1 MRNRIFVGVLTALA
15 LTFGFA
21 ASSFASPVSKS
32 KQGCCTGIKHC
43 CVIKNPCCK

>member
-1 MRNRIFVGVLTALA
+1 MRNRIFVGVLAALA
-15 LTFGFA
+15 LTFGFP
-21 ASSFASPVSKS
+21 ASSYASVSKS